1 LALANLE
8 SDKSLVTVA
17 PGVTRS
23 LSEQYSVVVSGV
35 ATRTRQASVSQ
46 ETQLALLQQTQQR
59 FDAVGGVNLDEEAAQ
74 LIKYQQSYQAAS
86 RIITVSNTIFESL
99 LSAV

>member
-1 LALANLE
+1 
-8 SDKSLVTVA
+8 
-17 PGVTRS
+17 
-23 LSEQYSVVVSGV
+23 VSGV